1 MLRLHLQWFLSEV
14 HFLLDKIY
22 YLAYNI
28 STQTI
33 LFGGIGYDHSK
44 LHHVPQQHEAL
55 FRRHYKR
62 EHVIVNRQGE
72 ENVMM
77 ISMDEWN
84 EIQKQLSNLA
94 YLRKLEE
101 SEKQLAA
108 GRTVTKTI
116 EQLEDMENE

>member
-1 MLRLHLQWFLSEV
+1 M
-14 HFLLDKIY
+14 
-22 YLAYNI
+22 
-28 STQTI
+28 TI
-33 LFGGIGYDHSK
+33 VNYTTFRNNMKHYFDGITK
-44 LHHVPQQHEAL
+44 E
-55 FRRHYKR
+55 RK
-62 EHVIVNRQGE
+62 HVIVNRQGE

-77 ISMDEWN
+77 LSMDEWN

-101 SEKQLAA
+101 SEKQVAA

>member
-1 MLRLHLQWFLSEV
+1 
-14 HFLLDKIY
+14 
-22 YLAYNI
+22 
-28 STQTI
+28 
-33 LFGGIGYDHSK
+33 
-44 LHHVPQQHEAL
+44 
-55 FRRHYKR
+55 
-62 EHVIVNRQGE
+62 
-72 ENVMM
+72 MM

-101 SEKQLAA
+101 SEKQVAA